1 MTAPKTSHIDW
12 IDTEKK
18 RQELIGIISQTNLPF
33 AVHLKRDKRTGKQNS
48 RQWAMLGIVAKKHKW
63 HGQILSAEDWKII
76 FMQALHKDNVRAVP
90 NMDNDGFVML
100 SRSSSSLT
108 VAEHSDL
115 TALIEAFAAK
125 HDIDVRPPK
134 ERAA

>member
-1 MTAPKTSHIDW
+1 MSQPATSYVDW

-18 RQELIGIISQTNLPF
+18 RQSLIGILSQAKLPF
-33 AVHLKRDKRTGKQNS
+33 AAHLKRDKRTGKQNS

-63 HGQILSAEDWKII
+63 HGQKLSPEDWKII

-125 HDIDVRPPK
+125 HHIDVRPLK